1 MTRTDLKAFY
11 FLNVQGRKSFFN
23 TQETNQRISH
33 FVMHSFEEY
42 WQYLGHASGPVSGI

>member
-11 FLNVQGRKSFFN
+11 FLNVQGCKSFFN

-33 FVMHSFEEY
+33 FVMHLVRLVVYDKEFFF
-42 WQYLGHASGPVSGI
+42 A